1 MYSITTSGRGW
12 YHLQQGVT
20 GYTVS
25 SAISQVPDM
34 PTGRGIVV
42 GCYATDSGY
51 ELTQHAKDIDA
62 RTDGGLT
69 HLMDM

>member
-1 MYSITTSGRGW
+1 MPAKITG
-12 YHLQQGVT
+12 HM
-20 GYTVS
+20 VS
-25 SAISQVPDM
+25 SAISQVLDI

-62 RTDGGLT
+62 RTDGKLT

>member
-1 MYSITTSGRGW
+1 M
-12 YHLQQGVT
+12 
-20 GYTVS
+20 VS
-25 SAISQVPDM
+25 SAISQVLDI

-62 RTDGGLT
+62 RTDGKLT
-69 HLMDM
+69 HLMNM

>member
-1 MYSITTSGRGW
+1 
-12 YHLQQGVT
+12 
-20 GYTVS
+20 
-25 SAISQVPDM
+25 M